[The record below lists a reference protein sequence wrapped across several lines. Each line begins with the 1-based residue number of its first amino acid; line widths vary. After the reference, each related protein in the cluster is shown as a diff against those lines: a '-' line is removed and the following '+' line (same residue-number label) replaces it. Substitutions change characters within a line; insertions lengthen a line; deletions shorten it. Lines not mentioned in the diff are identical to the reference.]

1 MKSARQLAL
10 KHKLHRFGHI
20 PAGHQPSCGRAKSF
34 SIASFGHFAV
44 CVGNDKSAKGDPM
57 TLTPQLVHDTY
68 AAIRDATIRTPTV
81 KAARLSLQLGFDLYL
96 KLENLQHTNAFKTRG
111 ALAKLL
117 TLTDQQ
123 RANGVI
129 ACSAGNHAQGVA
141 YHAQRLGIPA
151 TIVMPEGTPFNK
163 VKRTEDFGATVV
175 QYGQGFDDGVSYTL
189 DRAAAEGL
197 TFIHPFDDP
206 VVAAGQGSVAIEMLD
221 QQPDLDV
228 IVVPIGGG
236 GLIAGMA
243 VAAKSINPDI
253 QIIGAQALLFDA
265 VKSQIDGTEPHFDG
279 ASLAEGIA
287 VRAPSAA
294 NVSIIAALV
303 DRIETA
309 TENEIE
315 DAVFDLLSHEKL
327 VAEGAPGAGL
337 AVIKNLS
344 AELQGKKVGLVLC
357 GGNIDSRL
365 LSTLILRGLV
375 RDGRITRLTFAIDDT
390 PGQLSNI
397 SRIIG
402 EEGANVIEVIHQR
415 MMQTLALK
423 KAELDVVIEARD
435 STHVAA
441 IVERL
446 RASGFSL
453 RTDNGL

>member
-1 MKSARQLAL
+1 
-10 KHKLHRFGHI
+10 
-20 PAGHQPSCGRAKSF
+20 
-34 SIASFGHFAV
+34 
-44 CVGNDKSAKGDPM
+44 M
-57 TLTPQLVHDTY
+57 TLTPDLITSTY
-68 AAIRDATIRTPTV
+68 ATIQDATIRTPTV

-117 TLTDQQ
+117 TLNETQ
-123 RANGVI
+123 RRKGVI

-141 YHAQRLGIPA
+141 YHAEQLGIPA
-151 TIVMPEGTPFNK
+151 TIVMPVGTPFNK
-163 VKRTEDFGATVV
+163 VKRTEDFGATVM
-175 QYGQGFDDGVSYTL
+175 QYGTGFDDGVSYTL

-206 VVAAGQGSVAIEMLD
+206 VVAAGQGSVALEMLD
-221 QQPDLDV
+221 QVPDLDV

-243 VAAKSINPDI
+243 VAAKAINPDLH
-253 QIIGAQALLFDA
+253 IIGAQAELFDA
-265 VKSQIDGTEPHFDG
+265 VKAQLSGTEPHNDG

-287 VRAPSAA
+287 VRAPAQA
-294 NVSIIAALV
+294 NIDIIKSHV
-303 DRIETA
+303 DQVETA

-315 DAVFDLLSHEKL
+315 DAVFDLLSYEKL

-337 AVIKNLS
+337 AVIKKL
-344 AELQGKKVGLVLC
+344 APTLQGKKVGLVIC

-390 PGQLSNI
+390 PGQLSDI

-423 KAELDVVIEARD
+423 KAELEVVIEARD
-435 STHVAA
+435 SLHVEA
-441 IVERL
+441 IVARL
-446 RASGFSL
+446 RSSGFTL
-453 RTDNGL
+453 RTQSGL